1 MKWKK
6 FTLKTTTEAVE
17 LVSVMLAEL
26 GIDAVE
32 IEDNRPISEEDRKRM
47 FIDILPE
54 LPPDEGTAFVSFYL
68 EEEEAA
74 EGLLIAIRDG
84 LAELDL
90 FVDTGEKTITVSE
103 TEDTDWIDN
112 WKEFFHP
119 FRVDDTIIIKPTW
132 ETLDEKRDGDMVIEI
147 DPGTAFGTGSHET
160 TKLCILSLK
169 KQIKGGEKV
178 LDLGCGSGILS
189 IAARKLGASYVLGTD
204 IDENAVLVSKENT
217 EQNHLDSMVSL
228 TLPGADLAADKEVF
242 SAAENGCG
250 YFCCNVLSG
259 ECETALLG
267 ISYDIVVANILAD
280 VIVPL
285 AGIVGSFLKPDGIFI
300 SSGIIYTKAEEVK
313 EALLANQ
320 FEIMEQTKMGDW
332 VSYTAR
338 RK

>member
-17 LVSVMLAEL
+17 LVSAMLAEL

-32 IEDNRPISEEDRKRM
+32 IEDNLPISEEDRKRM

-68 EEEEAA
+68 EEGEAA
-74 EGLLIAIRDG
+74 EGLITAVRNG
-84 LAELDL
+84 LAELDS

-132 ETLDEKRDGDMVIEI
+132 ETLDEKRDSDMVIEI

-169 KQIKGGEKV
+169 KQIQGGEKV

-217 EQNHLDSMVSL
+217 KQNHLTSVVSL
-228 TLPGADLAADKEVF
+228 TLPGVDPAADKAVF
-242 SAAENGCG
+242 AAAENGCG
-250 YFCCNVLSG
+250 YVCCNVLPK

-267 ISYDIVVANILAD
+267 RAYDIVVANILAD

-285 AGIVGSFLKPDGIFI
+285 SGIVGDFLKPGGIFI
-300 SSGIIYTKAEEVK
+300 SSGIIHTKAEEVK
-313 EALLANQ
+313 EALLANR

-338 RK
+338 KK